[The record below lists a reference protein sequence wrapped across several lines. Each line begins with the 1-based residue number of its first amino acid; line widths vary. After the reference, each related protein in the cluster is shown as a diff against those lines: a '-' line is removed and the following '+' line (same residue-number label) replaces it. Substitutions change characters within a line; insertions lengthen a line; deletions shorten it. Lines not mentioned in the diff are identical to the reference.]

1 MYTQSNVEDPRGRS
15 MHKNERLILT
25 SLTFTDDYRR
35 AENLNT
41 LPLLI
46 LPRLMQKKKKIPK
59 CFQHLSKRFWR
70 GSSSTFGQVER
81 EEKNAVH
88 CFLKPKVIPVNKN
101 TP

>member
-35 AENLNT
+35 AENLSI

-46 LPRLMQKKKKIPK
+46 LPRLMQKKKNPK
-59 CFQHLSKRFWR
+59 MFSALIKK
-70 GSSSTFGQVER
+70 VLER
-81 EEKNAVH
+81 K
-88 CFLKPKVIPVNKN
+88 
-101 TP
+101 